1 MCACSAIGI
10 GNGTAEAG
18 VLRDGTTGRVAL
30 PQAQPSMSAD
40 RVWTGHHSALPL
52 GLGHRF
58 AVPVVPPRSLR
69 TRRSKKDNFVQVKR
83 ISIYTHLCDLFSRR
97 PFFEVRRKIDIGT
110 LCGLASIHTICCIV
124 KHTQHCVL
132 LHVHKHCLGHL
143 TDAIYADSD
152 GEATGLV

>member
-1 MCACSAIGI
+1 MQRDRDRQWDRRSGRTE
-10 GNGTAEAG
+10 GWDHRSGGSSPSPTKHERRSG
-18 VLRDGTTGRVAL
+18 LDGTPLRSASGSGAPVRGSGSSAPI
-30 PQAQPSMSAD
+30 PQNEKI
-40 RVWTGHHSALPL
+40 
-52 GLGHRF
+52 
-58 AVPVVPPRSLR
+58 
-69 TRRSKKDNFVQVKR
+69 KKDNFVQVKR